1 MKQRARA
8 GHQRVYQA
16 VPVDE
21 SCPPQLVVTRS
32 TVLEDARRHRTS
44 TQCTSEASTKCL
56 PSSCDR
62 HCQPKLLG
70 FEICFRFLKVPSLS
84 TRAVPNSSSSHV
96 LMSSS
101 QPRPPTASP
110 ACLSSHPRRRE
121 LSPTARR
128 RPLYC
133 SQRSSPTL
141 LQTQINGVSAE
152 QLRLTPPTKGGRF
165 RKLLQVFRRYNHR
178 QQPGYSSE
186 EP

>member
-62 HCQPKLLG
+62 HCQPKLLD

-96 LMSSS
+96 LSSINQGHQQLHLRVCRAIPVDES
-101 QPRPPTASP
+101 CPQQLVVAPSTVLKEALRHCFKPRSTE
-110 ACLSSHPRRRE
+110 CLLNS
-121 LSPTARR
+121 
-128 RPLYC
+128 C
-133 SQRSSPTL
+133 D
-141 LQTQINGVSAE
+141 
-152 QLRLTPPTKGGRF
+152 
-165 RKLLQVFRRYNHR
+165 
-178 QQPGYSSE
+178 
-186 EP
+186 